1 MESKHEPWIF
11 FLPDLHEFPE
21 GSLPSPYRLMNPI
34 RRLPPGLR
42 LLAVGWLDGPIEIPT
57 GETHPDVVS
66 KLLGLGEEF
75 LIDEGT
81 AGSHC
86 CYYCKPEDFAAIAE
100 TEIGEG
106 RRGGHDPWAGRP
118 ESPVSKGH
126 HLVRL
131 GGVVYM
137 CPALLPH
144 YVLAHGYR
152 PPDVFQEAVIHG
164 TFLADDDLVHTGE
177 DFREFADQM
186 FLASAEAKGDAE
198 GAAKYL
204 ARIEARRKELRR
216 AGKTSGWR
224 DRDTGVWRDGP
235 ASAARLPRSASASRG
250 SLPNR
255 QPFDNVLLDRPEAE
269 TTSERI
275 KRLVGRLR
283 KRLRG

>member
-1 MESKHEPWIF
+1 LESKNEPWIF
-11 FLPDLHEFPE
+11 SLPDLHEFPE

-57 GETHPDVVS
+57 GETRPDVVS

-86 CYYCKPEDFAAIAE
+86 CYYCKPEDLAAMADSE
-100 TEIGEG
+100 FGEG
-106 RRGGHDPWAGRP
+106 RRGSHDPWAGRP

-131 GGVVYM
+131 GDVVYM

-152 PPDVFQEAVIHG
+152 PPDVFQDAVVRG

-177 DFREFADQM
+177 DFHEVAYQQS
-186 FLASAEAKGDAE
+186 LASAEA
-198 GAAKYL
+198 
-204 ARIEARRKELRR
+204 RREDLRR

-224 DRDTGVWRDGP
+224 DRDTGVWREDP
-235 ASAARLPRSASASRG
+235 ASAAPPPTRSPFENVSLNRPDAATSRQ
-250 SLPNR
+250 SINR
-255 QPFDNVLLDRPEAE
+255 FLAW
-269 TTSERI
+269 
-275 KRLVGRLR
+275 LR